1 MNTIG
6 TMGHLLKREENTGER
21 LSLLEEEKTTLPLKT
36 SRGKISSLIL
46 DEKRWIHL
54 RVISRRVRF
63 ERFFVE

>member
-21 LSLLEEEKTTLPLKT
+21 LSLLEEEKTLATLPLKT
-36 SRGKISSLIL
+36 SRGKISSSSG
-46 DEKRWIHL
+46 
-54 RVISRRVRF
+54 ISRRVRF